1 MYVKK
6 GYYDSCFILDYYF
19 LIIFKILVNYVGKKG
34 IIFQILFGFLIKLK
48 YRLVKFIFLKI
59 NL

>member
-6 GYYDSCFILDYYF
+6 GFCDSCFILDYYF
-19 LIIFKILVNYVGKKG
+19 LIIFKILVNYVGKKRYYFLDF
-34 IIFQILFGFLIKLK
+34 IWIFDKIKVQISKIYYF
-48 YRLVKFIFLKI
+48 KI

>member
-6 GYYDSCFILDYYF
+6 GFCDSCFILDYYF
-19 LIIFKILVNYVGKKG
+19 FIIFKILVNYVGKKG

-48 YRLVKFIFLKI
+48 YRLVKFIILK
-59 NL
+59 